1 MIDWPSVA
9 RTQVWAKTRSARFCN
24 SHHRLLRRIG
34 QTMMIM
40 MMMMVMMM
48 LLCSASFTS
57 ASSMRCWTEDINCDD
72 DNGDN
77 SIVRPKICHFT
88 TLLVENSSTELKF
101 WGSILG
107 FQQSP
112 QGRFFFQTGSSRVS
126 EKMSGSGQVTG
137 TRWTL
142 DTMAR

>member
-57 ASSMRCWTEDINCDD
+57 ASSTRCRTEEINCDD
-72 DNGDN
+72 DYGDN
-77 SIVRPKICHFT
+77 SMARPKICPFYHPPG
-88 TLLVENSSTELKF
+88 ENSSTELKF

-107 FQQSP
+107 YHQGP
-112 QGRFFFQTGSSRVS
+112 KGRFFSSNRVGYR
-126 EKMSGSGQVTG
+126 KICQVAAG
-137 TRWTL
+137 
-142 DTMAR
+142 